1 MKNFI
6 EIRANGRDMLINTSE
21 IVSVEDG
28 GYRSTIITLSN
39 KKRYSIDKWYS
50 DVIELI
56 KRHS

>member
-6 EIRANGRDMLINTSE
+6 EVRVNGRDMLINTSE

-39 KKRYSIDKWYS
+39 KKRYNVDKWYG

-56 KRHS
+56 KQHV